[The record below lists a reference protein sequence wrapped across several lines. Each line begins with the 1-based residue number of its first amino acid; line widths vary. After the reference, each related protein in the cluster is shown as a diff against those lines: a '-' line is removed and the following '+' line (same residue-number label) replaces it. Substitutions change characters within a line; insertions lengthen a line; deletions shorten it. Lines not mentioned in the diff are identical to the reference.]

1 MQATSA
7 SRAVQVH
14 ACRLPLPR
22 LLVSAPLFSSLHL
35 HLHRPQQPPAVCH
48 CIACQ
53 IMARHGRVPA
63 TRRDALQLGSAPH
76 HHIAIPIT
84 SIVPHTLRL
93 AAILTFV
100 QARDCCTTNQQESTP
115 PTCNPGNLRPCDPEI
130 FQPCS
135 LATLQSCHPATLQSS
150 NPATMQSCNPATL
163 QSCNLATLQPC
174 NLATLQP
181 CNLATLQPC
190 NPAILQPCDPTILQ
204 SCNLA
209 TLRPCNPCKTSNS
222 AAHINR
228 LHPHESTA
236 RMNAH
241 RTMPPC
247 LQVHE
252 TTPHARQTHEPL

>member
-1 MQATSA
+1 MTDLNSTTDHHPGFIFEHLHHCTLQRTTPHHISSHDFDPVTPHLSAFQRFMHMQATSA

-93 AAILTFV
+93 AALLT
-100 QARDCCTTNQQESTP
+100 
-115 PTCNPGNLRPCDPEI
+115 CD
-130 FQPCS
+130 
-135 LATLQSCHPATLQSS
+135 PATLRSS
-150 NPATMQSCNPATL
+150 NPAVLQPCNR
-163 QSCNLATLQPC
+163 ATLQPC
-174 NLATLQP
+174 NLPTLQP

-190 NPAILQPCDPTILQ
+190 NPAILQPCNHAILQ
-204 SCNLA
+204 
-209 TLRPCNPCKTSNS
+209 PCNPAT
-222 AAHINR
+222 
-228 LHPHESTA
+228 
-236 RMNAH
+236 
-241 RTMPPC
+241 
-247 LQVHE
+247 LQSL
-252 TTPHARQTHEPL
+252 QSQ